1 MFKVIKKQV
10 RPNTSVEF
18 YTPTDNEFKTWLAQ
32 NYFQTGKMLP
42 PEVTVSEDGL
52 EQSATVF
59 FESEEAAR
67 EWKYDPVVV
76 EKLHTPFQEYC
87 EANGIQ
93 LLPTITIGEV

>member
-10 RPNTSVEF
+10 RPSTSVDF
-18 YTPTDNEFKTWLAQ
+18 YTPTDAELGAYLSA

-42 PEVTVSEDGL
+42 PEITLSEDGL
-52 EQSATVF
+52 EQSTTVLF
-59 FESEEAAR
+59 QSEDVAR

-76 EKLHTPFQEYC
+76 EKLQTPLQAYC
-87 EANGIQ
+87 DANGIQ